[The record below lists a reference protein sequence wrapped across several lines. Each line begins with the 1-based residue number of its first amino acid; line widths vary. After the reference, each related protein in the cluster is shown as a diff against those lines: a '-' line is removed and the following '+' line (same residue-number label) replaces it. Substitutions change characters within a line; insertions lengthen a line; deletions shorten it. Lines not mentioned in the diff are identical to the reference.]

1 MEKQLMWGN
10 STSSMQTEGAFDLDG
25 KGKSVYDIREASEN
39 QSDWKVAI
47 DEYHRYE
54 EDIRLMKEMGANS
67 YRFQISWSRVLP
79 KGHGEI
85 NEKGLEFYD
94 RLISCLEK
102 YQIEPIICL
111 YHFDMPLYLSEKYN
125 GFSSK
130 KVIDYFFEFSKI
142 IIDRYHKRVKY
153 WLTFNEHNL
162 YSSDFALTIAGS
174 NLEVNP
180 RNIHQV
186 QYNTLVGHGWVA
198 KYIHDNYKDLK
209 IGGMLA
215 YTTYYPYSSKPEDNY
230 IRNSYEDFDYN
241 LYLNV
246 FTQKGYMNTFKAYLE
261 KNSIILEKTDQE
273 EKIIN
278 NIKSDFIAFSY
289 YRSATLKYQGKDYSP
304 LNTDVF
310 VNNEYLDR
318 NEWNWE
324 IDPKGLEIAMVDIY
338 NRTNL
343 PVFIVENGIGLR
355 EELPENKF
363 IEDDKRIVYLK
374 SHFDAM
380 AEAMD
385 KGVECM
391 GYLGWG
397 FIDILSSSG
406 NMDKRYGVVYV
417 NRDNHDLKD
426 LRRIKKKSFAYV
438 KQVFESNGKERK
450 IK

>member
-1 MEKQLMWGN
+1 MDKQFMWGN
-10 STSSMQTEGAFDLDG
+10 STSSMQTEGAFDIDG

-54 EDIRLMKEMGANS
+54 EDIKLMKEMGANS
-67 YRFQISWSRVLP
+67 YRFQVSWSRVLP
-79 KGHGEI
+79 KGYGEV
-85 NEKGLEFYD
+85 NQKGLEFYD
-94 RLISCLEK
+94 KLISCLEK

-130 KVIDYFFEFSKI
+130 EVIDYFFEFSKI
-142 IIDRYHKRVKY
+142 IIDRYHKKVKY

-174 NLEVNP
+174 NLEINSQ
-180 RNIHQV
+180 NIHQV
-186 QYNTLVGHGWVA
+186 QYNTLLCHGLVE
-198 KYIHDNYKDLK
+198 KYIHENYKDLK

-215 YTTYYPYSSKPEDNY
+215 YTTYYPYSSKAEDNY
-230 IRNSYEDFDYN
+230 IRNIYNDFDYK
-241 LYLNV
+241 LYLDV
-246 FTQKGYMNTFKAYLE
+246 FTQKGYMNTFKAYLA
-261 KNSIILEKTDQE
+261 NNNIILEKTDQE
-273 EKIIN
+273 EEIIN

-310 VNNEYLDR
+310 VDNKYLDR

-324 IDPKGLEIAMVDIY
+324 IDPKGLEIAMLEIY
-338 NRTNL
+338 NKTNL

-355 EELPENKF
+355 EELPDNEF
-363 IEDDKRIVYLK
+363 IEDDIRIKYLK
-374 SHFDAM
+374 DHFDSMMDAI
-380 AEAMD
+380 D

-417 NRDNHDLKD
+417 NRDNYDLKD

-438 KQVFESNGKERK
+438 KQVFESNGKDRE